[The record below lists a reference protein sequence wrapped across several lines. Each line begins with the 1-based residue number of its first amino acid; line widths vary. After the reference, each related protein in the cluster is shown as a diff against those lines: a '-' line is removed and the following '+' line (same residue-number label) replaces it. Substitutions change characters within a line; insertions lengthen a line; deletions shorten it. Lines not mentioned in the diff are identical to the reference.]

1 MRASAKDAISSS
13 VDLALGSRTSSPIQE
28 EEDEGS
34 PAKLRSGAMCNST
47 RCTMISDSSVILCLS
62 GMAVDAVDQAA
73 QKIAVNFRLKLA
85 EMRERR
91 SSRSQSNESV
101 LQRSGSS
108 FSSSMPDQHFFLHQ
122 MDEESDEEPQG
133 SSGLCQMAMYT
144 ALRGNGGS
152 TLLGEC
158 TPVGS

>member
-62 GMAVDAVDQAA
+62 GMAVDAIDQAA

-101 LQRSGSS
+101 LQRSGS
-108 FSSSMPDQHFFLHQ
+108 FSSSMPDLHQ

-144 ALRGNGGS
+144 AFRGNGGS

-158 TPVGS
+158 TPVWS

>member
-1 MRASAKDAISSS
+1 MKRRMK
-13 VDLALGSRTSSPIQE
+13 VLL
-28 EEDEGS
+28 
-34 PAKLRSGAMCNST
+34 LRSGAMCNST

-101 LQRSGSS
+101 LQRAGSS

-158 TPVGS
+158 TPVWS